1 MGLSLGSALYMIFM
15 WSCLTLSPLERVTKL
30 SSRLGEGSKILLPIV
45 ETQLGDVS
53 IYITTNV
60 ISIRDD
66 QIFLLANLFD
76 VGMESGLLLTC
87 GFLSP
92 K

>member
-1 MGLSLGSALYMIFM
+1 MGLSLGPALHMIFM
-15 WSCLTLSPLERVTKL
+15 WSCLALSPLERVNKL
-30 SSRLGEGSKILLPIV
+30 SSRLGKGSKIVLPIV

-60 ISIRDD
+60 ISIRDN
-66 QIFLLANLFD
+66 QIFLFANLFN
-76 VGMESGLLLTC
+76 VGMESDLILTW
-87 GFLSP
+87 GFLPP

>member
-1 MGLSLGSALYMIFM
+1 MGLSLGPALYMIFM

-30 SSRLGEGSKILLPIV
+30 SSRGEGSKIVLSIV

>member
-1 MGLSLGSALYMIFM
+1 MGLSLGPALHMIFM

-30 SSRLGEGSKILLPIV
+30 ISRLGEGSKIVLLIV

-60 ISIRDD
+60 ISIRDN
-66 QIFLLANLFD
+66 QIFLFANLFN
-76 VGMESGLLLTC
+76 VGMESDLLLTW
-87 GFLSP
+87 GFLPP

>member
-1 MGLSLGSALYMIFM
+1 MIFM
-15 WSCLTLSPLERVTKL
+15 WSCLTLSPFERVIKL
-30 SSRLGEGSKILLPIV
+30 SSRLGEGSKIVLLIV

-60 ISIRDD
+60 ISIRDN
-66 QIFLLANLFD
+66 QIFLFANLFN
-76 VGMESGLLLTC
+76 VGMESDLLLTW
-87 GFLSP
+87 GFLPP

>member
-1 MGLSLGSALYMIFM
+1 MGLSLGPALHMIFM

-30 SSRLGEGSKILLPIV
+30 SSRGEGSKIVLSIV

-66 QIFLLANLFD
+66 QIFLLADLFD